1 MKAIKLKFD
10 LTRARNAE
18 HYQFH
23 SDMLGILTPA
33 FCAARELTELRIDYQ
48 SLFDIENDCYL
59 RNRNYQ
65 DTPEVEA
72 ADKKRDDL
80 FIFCSQTISTGIYS
94 PVTDYQTAAKRLYFL
109 LKPYINAPRLS
120 YTANTAAVADF
131 VQKMKEE
138 ANAADIAT
146 LGLTDAIDALET
158 ANNRFNA
165 LYTGRSAELLS
176 RATSDTMKSIRP
188 RVDTAYQT
196 TAEAINA
203 LYLVNE
209 LTTKNSSTRQE
220 LETVIDRMNAITIQ
234 LQTVLSRAG
243 IGAKPTFKPD
253 GSTPTT
259 PAPDEGEDDR
269 PVIE

>member
-1 MKAIKLKFD
+1 MKAINLKFD
-10 LTRARNAE
+10 LSRARNAE

-23 SDMLGILTPA
+23 SDMLGIFTPA
-33 FCAARELTELRIDYQ
+33 FCEDRNLTELRIDYQ

-72 ADKKRDDL
+72 TDKKRDDL
-80 FIFCSQTISTGIYS
+80 FLFCSQTISTGVYS
-94 PVTDYQTAAKRLYFL
+94 PVADYQAAAKRLYYQ

-120 YTANTAAVADF
+120 YSANTAAVADF

-138 ANAADIAT
+138 ANATDIAT
-146 LGLTDAIDALET
+146 LGLTTAIDALET
-158 ANNRFNA
+158 VNNQFNA

-188 RVDTAYQT
+188 RVDLSYRT

-203 LYLVNE
+203 LYMVNE
-209 LTTKNSSTRQE
+209 LTTKNSSTRQA
-220 LETVIDRMNAITIQ
+220 LETVIDRMNAIIIQ
-234 LQTVLSRAG
+234 LQTILSRAG
-243 IGAKPTFKPD
+243 VGAKPNFKPD